1 MNNNTSYKER
11 IWELDFLRGLALILM
26 IYFHVIYDLYAFYNF
41 NLNLDSGLYYMIGKA
56 SAILFILVSG
66 ISCLLSKSSVKRGT
80 IVLLCAVLITV
91 VTYFFVPDAVI
102 VFGILHFFAISMII
116 SKPFKK
122 LNSILLLILGTA
134 IILLSIYFI
143 NDIKPASNALFPLG
157 IVNTKFTSAD
167 YYPLLPWFGVF
178 LYGIALG
185 KIFYPKKK
193 SIFKTKFKN
202 TPINF
207 LGKHTLLIYMIHQP
221 LISGILYV
229 INYFFKI
236 IVTR

>member
-1 MNNNTSYKER
+1 
-11 IWELDFLRGLALILM
+11 M
-26 IYFHVIYDLYAFYNF
+26 IYFHVIYDLYAFYDF
-41 NLNLDSGLYYMIGKA
+41 KLNLDSGLYYMIGKV
-56 SAILFILVSG
+56 SAVLFILVSG
-66 ISCLLSKSSVKRGT
+66 ISCLLSKSSVKRGFT
-80 IVLLCAVLITV
+80 LLLCAVLITV
-91 VTYFFVPDAVI
+91 VTYFFIPDAVI
-102 VFGILHFFAISMII
+102 VFGILHFFGISMII

-122 LNSILLLILGTA
+122 LNSIPLLILGTA

-143 NDIKPASNALFPLG
+143 DDIKPASNAFFPLG
-157 IVNTKFTSAD
+157 IINSKFASAD

-193 SIFKTKFKN
+193 SIFKIKFKN

-221 LISGILYV
+221 IIAAILYV

-236 IVTR
+236 TVAK